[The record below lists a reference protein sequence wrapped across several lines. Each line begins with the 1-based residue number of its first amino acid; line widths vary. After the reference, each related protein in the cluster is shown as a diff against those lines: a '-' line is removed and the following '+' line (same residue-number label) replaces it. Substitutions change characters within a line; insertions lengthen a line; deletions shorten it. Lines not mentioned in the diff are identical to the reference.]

1 MYKNSTGTN
10 IGQEQRQDIYKHRT
24 GTNIGHVQT
33 QDRYKHR
40 TCTNIG
46 QVQVQDRY
54 KHSTGVANTTSVL
67 KCSRLPDLSQSIQQV
82 ELKYTH
88 SDFSLTFYLSSK
100 HLSFLPVN
108 HPAFIFPF
116 INPFLS
122 NIPFLF
128 QSFNPSIYPFFYP
141 SLNPSSF
148 YLILSLIHPSFKP
161 SFFQSIL
168 SQIHCS
174 FNPPSI

>member
-10 IGQEQRQDIYKHRT
+10 IGQEQRQDRYKHRT
-24 GTNIGHVQT
+24 G
-33 QDRYKHR
+33 
-40 TCTNIG
+40 TNIG

-54 KHSTGVANTTSVL
+54 KHRTGVGYTTSVL

-82 ELKYTH
+82 ELKYRH

-100 HLSFLPVN
+100 HLSFLSVIHPV
-108 HPAFIFPF
+108 FILLPS
-116 INPFLS
+116 I
-122 NIPFLF
+122 LF
-128 QSFNPSIYPFFYP
+128 NLTFHFCFNPSIYPFFYP

-168 SQIHCS
+168 PQIHCS